1 MTARRLAAAALCAM
15 LLGAGGAPALAQTA
29 TPIAPEELKR
39 DLYQD
44 ALQSIAEGRRS
55 DASHEL
61 MLLLDKEPK
70 HAGAWLELALTQC
83 ALGHADE
90 AERMFATIET
100 RFDPPPAFIRLIAEV
115 REQGCNRWQAFSSST
130 LALGRGIDQNV
141 NQGART
147 ANYVIDAPGGQI
159 EYVLSDDFRP
169 KHDQYTLLSVE
180 YTREVTP
187 NGSLGFVQF
196 QGRRNDHLHA
206 YDTGSLFTGIETPW
220 RFDRW
225 TLRTTGTLGLVTLGG
240 KLYQRQAQLQARV
253 GPPLRLPAGTG
264 INLIAG
270 ITYAD
275 FQTLSNFNS
284 TTFEL
289 RGLVTHR
296 SGATFASASLGYLQ
310 DRALAQRPGG
320 DRDGWFGSVLLRR
333 RLAAGL
339 SGELTYT
346 RQDWNSRLPYSP
358 GLIDQV
364 RAQQTQVLRANLV
377 YALSKNQSLQLE
389 ARAVRNHE
397 NISIF
402 QYNNRQLQFS
412 WQWQGP

>member
-1 MTARRLAAAALCAM
+1 MTARRLAIAALCAM
-15 LLGAGGAPALAQTA
+15 LLGAGGAPARAQTGA
-29 TPIAPEELKR
+29 PPAPESLKR

-44 ALQSIAEGRRS
+44 ALLSIAEGRRS

-61 MLLLDKEPK
+61 MLLLEKEPR

-90 AERMFATIET
+90 AERMFAIIET
-100 RFDPPPAFIRLIAEV
+100 RFDPPPAFIQMIAEV
-115 REQGCNRWQAFSSST
+115 REQGCNRWQPYSSSS
-130 LALGRGIDQNV
+130 LAVGRGIDQNV

-169 KHDQYTLLSVE
+169 KHDQYTLLSGD

-196 QGRRNDHLHA
+196 QARRNDHLHA

-225 TLRTTGTLGLVTLGG
+225 TLRTTGTVGLVSLGG
-240 KLYQRQAQLQARV
+240 QLYQRQAQLQARV
-253 GPPLRLPAGTG
+253 GPPLRMPSGTQF
-264 INLIAG
+264 NLIAG

-275 FQTLSNFNS
+275 FQTLTNFNS
-284 TTFEL
+284 NTFEL

-296 SGATFASASLGYLQ
+296 SSATFASASLGYLQ

-320 DRDGWFGSVLLRR
+320 DRDGWFGNVLLRR
-333 RLAAGL
+333 NLGPRL
-339 SGELTYT
+339 SGEIAYT
-346 RQDWNSRLPYSP
+346 RQDWNSKLPYSL
-358 GLIDQV
+358 GLIEQV
-364 RAQQTQVLRANLV
+364 RAQATQVLRANLA

-389 ARAVRNHE
+389 ARVVRNRE

-402 QYNNRQLQFS
+402 QYNNSQLQLS

>member
-1 MTARRLAAAALCAM
+1 MTARRLAIAALCAM
-15 LLGAGGAPALAQTA
+15 LLGAGGAPARAQTGA
-29 TPIAPEELKR
+29 PPAPESLKR

-44 ALQSIAEGRRS
+44 ALLSIAEGRRS

-61 MLLLDKEPK
+61 MLLLEKEPR

-90 AERMFATIET
+90 AERMFAIIET
-100 RFDPPPAFIRLIAEV
+100 RFDPPPAFIQMIAEV
-115 REQGCNRWQAFSSST
+115 REQGCNRWQPYSSSS
-130 LALGRGIDQNV
+130 LAVGRGIDQNV

-169 KHDQYTLLSVE
+169 KHDQYTLLSGD

-196 QGRRNDHLHA
+196 QARRNDHLHA

-225 TLRTTGTLGLVTLGG
+225 TLRTTGTVGLVSLGG
-240 KLYQRQAQLQARV
+240 QLYQRQAQLQARV
-253 GPPLRLPAGTG
+253 GPPLRMPSGTQF
-264 INLIAG
+264 NLIAG

-275 FQTLSNFNS
+275 FQTLTNFNS
-284 TTFEL
+284 NTFEL

-296 SGATFASASLGYLQ
+296 SSATFASASLGYLQ

-320 DRDGWFGSVLLRR
+320 DRDGWFGNVLLRR
-333 RLAAGL
+333 NLGPRL
-339 SGELTYT
+339 SGEIAYT
-346 RQDWNSRLPYSP
+346 RQDWNSKLPYSP
-358 GLIDQV
+358 GLIEQV
-364 RAQQTQVLRANLV
+364 RAQATQVLRANLA

-389 ARAVRNHE
+389 ARVVRNRE

-402 QYNNRQLQFS
+402 QYNNSQLQLS

>member
-1 MTARRLAAAALCAM
+1 
-15 LLGAGGAPALAQTA
+15 
-29 TPIAPEELKR
+29 
-39 DLYQD
+39 
-44 ALQSIAEGRRS
+44 
-55 DASHEL
+55 
-61 MLLLDKEPK
+61 
-70 HAGAWLELALTQC
+70 
-83 ALGHADE
+83 
-90 AERMFATIET
+90 
-100 RFDPPPAFIRLIAEV
+100 
-115 REQGCNRWQAFSSST
+115 
-130 LALGRGIDQNV
+130 
-141 NQGART
+141 
-147 ANYVIDAPGGQI
+147 
-159 EYVLSDDFRP
+159 
-169 KHDQYTLLSVE
+169 
-180 YTREVTP
+180 
-187 NGSLGFVQF
+187 
-196 QGRRNDHLHA
+196 
-206 YDTGSLFTGIETPW
+206 
-220 RFDRW
+220 
-225 TLRTTGTLGLVTLGG
+225 
-240 KLYQRQAQLQARV
+240 
-253 GPPLRLPAGTG
+253 LRLPAGTG
-264 INLIAG
+264 VNLIAG

-284 TTFEL
+284 NTLEL
-289 RGLVTHR
+289 RALVTHR

-339 SGELTYT
+339 SGELAYT